1 MLNKFS
7 ENKLIFIEDLMFSN
21 NTKERYWSILDSDL
35 ITTSENNK
43 DKDLYEFTS
52 EEIIEVVS
60 ALPTTK
66 IRTQKQVLS
75 VINRYI
81 NHAIERGWLST
92 GINPCDIIKAND
104 DIHSNKESLKRT
116 YMNLDE
122 FYNWIENIEASDVD
136 IMLLV
141 LLRYGCTMKEIC
153 NLVYDDVNV
162 YDKTLNVNGKK
173 YPIDSMFVNY
183 VEKAYCCNEYEDIV
197 YQDSNYIIKP
207 TKKTRSNK
215 VNENSLRNKMT
226 MIADKNSI
234 DRPSINALN
243 KSRKFDLILDVYN
256 KKKILYYSDIEDV
269 LKIFDDNMTDN
280 KSFVLKENFE
290 EMFGIKVHK
299 NKRKII

>member
-52 EEIIEVVS
+52 DEIIEVVS

-92 GINPCDIIKAND
+92 GINPCEIIKAND

-122 FYNWIENIEASDVD
+122 FYNWIENLEASDVD

-173 YPIDSMFVNY
+173 YPIDGMFVNY

-243 KSRKFDLILDVYN
+243 KSRKFDLILDIYN
-256 KKKILYYSDIEDV
+256 EKKILYYSDIEDV

-290 EMFGIKVHK
+290 EMFDIKVHK

>member
-52 EEIIEVVS
+52 DEIIEVVS

-92 GINPCDIIKAND
+92 GINPCDVIKAND

-122 FYNWIENIEASDVD
+122 FYNWIENLEASDVD

-173 YPIDSMFVNY
+173 YPIDGMFVNY

-207 TKKTRSNK
+207 TQKTRSNK

-243 KSRKFDLILDVYN
+243 KSRKFDLILSIYN
-256 KKKILYYSDIEDV
+256 EKKILYYSDIEDV

-290 EMFGIKVHK
+290 EMFNIKVHK

>member
-43 DKDLYEFTS
+43 NKDLYEFTS
-52 EEIIEVVS
+52 DEIIEVVS

-92 GINPCDIIKAND
+92 GINPCDVIKAND

-122 FYNWIENIEASDVD
+122 FYNWIENLEASDVD

-141 LLRYGCTMKEIC
+141 LLRYGCSMKEIC
-153 NLVYDDVNV
+153 NLVYDDVDV

-183 VEKAYCCNEYEDIV
+183 VEKAYCCNEYEDII

-207 TKKTRSNK
+207 TGKTRSNK

-226 MIADKNSI
+226 MIAEKNNI

-243 KSRKFDLILDVYN
+243 KSRKFDLILNIYN
-256 KKKILYYSDIEDV
+256 EKKILYYSDIEDV

-290 EMFGIKVHK
+290 EMFSIKVNK

>member
-153 NLVYDDVNV
+153 NLVYDDVNI
-162 YDKTLNVNGKK
+162 YDKKLNVNGKK
-173 YPIDSMFVNY
+173 YPIDSMFINY

-226 MIADKNSI
+226 MIAEKNSI

-243 KSRKFDLILDVYN
+243 KSRKFDLILDVYDE
-256 KKKILYYSDIEDV
+256 KKILHYSDIENV

>member
-52 EEIIEVVS
+52 DEIIEVVS

-92 GINPCDIIKAND
+92 GINPCDVIKAND

-122 FYNWIENIEASDVD
+122 FYNWIENLEASDVD

-153 NLVYDDVNV
+153 NLVYDDVNI

-173 YPIDSMFVNY
+173 YPIDSMFINY

-226 MIADKNSI
+226 MIAEKNSI

-243 KSRKFDLILDVYN
+243 KSRKFDLILSIYN
-256 KKKILYYSDIEDV
+256 EKKILYYSDIEDV

>member
-52 EEIIEVVS
+52 EEIIEIVS

-122 FYNWIENIEASDVD
+122 FYNWIENLEASDVD

-173 YPIDSMFVNY
+173 YPIDGMFINY
-183 VEKAYCCNEYEDIV
+183 IEKAYCCNEYEDIV

-226 MIADKNSI
+226 MIADKNNI

-243 KSRKFDLILDVYN
+243 KSRKFDLILDIYN

-290 EMFGIKVHK
+290 EMFSIKVHK

>member
-122 FYNWIENIEASDVD
+122 FYNWIENLEASDVD

-173 YPIDSMFVNY
+173 YPIDGMFVNY

-207 TKKTRSNK
+207 TQKTRSNK

-243 KSRKFDLILDVYN
+243 KSRKFDLILSIYN
-256 KKKILYYSDIEDV
+256 EKKILYYSDIEDA

-280 KSFVLKENFE
+280 KSFILKENFE
-290 EMFGIKVHK
+290 EMFSIKVHK
-299 NKRKII
+299 NKGKII

>member
-1 MLNKFS
+1 
-7 ENKLIFIEDLMFSN
+7 
-21 NTKERYWSILDSDL
+21 
-35 ITTSENNK
+35 
-43 DKDLYEFTS
+43 
-52 EEIIEVVS
+52 
-60 ALPTTK
+60 
-66 IRTQKQVLS
+66 
-75 VINRYI
+75 
-81 NHAIERGWLST
+81 
-92 GINPCDIIKAND
+92 
-104 DIHSNKESLKRT
+104 
-116 YMNLDE
+116 
-122 FYNWIENIEASDVD
+122 
-136 IMLLV
+136 
-141 LLRYGCTMKEIC
+141 MKEIC

-162 YDKTLNVNGKK
+162 YDKTLYVNGKK
-173 YPIDSMFVNY
+173 YPIDGMFVNY

-226 MIADKNSI
+226 MIADKNNI

-256 KKKILYYSDIEDV
+256 KKKILYYSDIENV

>member
-122 FYNWIENIEASDVD
+122 FYNWIENLEASDVD

-153 NLVYDDVNV
+153 NLTYDDVNV

-173 YPIDSMFVNY
+173 YPIDGMFINY
-183 VEKAYCCNEYEDIV
+183 IEKAYCCNEYEDIV

-207 TKKTRSNK
+207 TRKTRSNK

-243 KSRKFDLILDVYN
+243 KSRKFDLILDVYDE
-256 KKKILYYSDIEDV
+256 KKILYYSDIEDV

>member
-52 EEIIEVVS
+52 DEIIEVVS

-92 GINPCDIIKAND
+92 GINPCDVIKAND

-122 FYNWIENIEASDVD
+122 FYNWIENLEASDVD

-173 YPIDSMFVNY
+173 YPVDDMFVNY

-207 TKKTRSNK
+207 TQKTRSNK

-243 KSRKFDLILDVYN
+243 KSRKFDLILSIYN
-256 KKKILYYSDIEDV
+256 EKKILYYSDIENV

-280 KSFVLKENFE
+280 KSFILKENFE
-290 EMFGIKVHK
+290 EMFDIKVHK

>member
-122 FYNWIENIEASDVD
+122 FYNWIENLEASDVD

-141 LLRYGCTMKEIC
+141 LLRYGCSMKEIC

-173 YPIDSMFVNY
+173 YPIDSMFINY
-183 VEKAYCCNEYEDIV
+183 IEKAYCCNEYEDIV

-226 MIADKNSI
+226 MIADKNNI

-243 KSRKFDLILDVYN
+243 KSRKFDLILGIYN

>member
-122 FYNWIENIEASDVD
+122 FYNWIENLEASDVD

-153 NLVYDDVNV
+153 NLVYDDVNI
-162 YDKTLNVNGKK
+162 YDKKLNVNGKK
-173 YPIDSMFVNY
+173 YPIDSMFINY
-183 VEKAYCCNEYEDIV
+183 VEKAYCCNEYEDII

-226 MIADKNSI
+226 MIAEKNSI

-243 KSRKFDLILDVYN
+243 KSRKFDLILNIYN
-256 KKKILYYSDIEDV
+256 EKKILYYSDIEDV

-290 EMFGIKVHK
+290 EMFSIKVHK

>member
-173 YPIDSMFVNY
+173 YPIDYTFINY

-290 EMFGIKVHK
+290 EMFSIKVHK

>member
-52 EEIIEVVS
+52 DEIIEVVS

-173 YPIDSMFVNY
+173 YPIDGMFVNY

-290 EMFGIKVHK
+290 EMFSIKVHK

>member
-52 EEIIEVVS
+52 DEIIEVVS

-92 GINPCDIIKAND
+92 GINPCDVIKAND

-122 FYNWIENIEASDVD
+122 FYNWIENLEASDVD

-141 LLRYGCTMKEIC
+141 LLRYGCSMKEIC
-153 NLVYDDVNV
+153 NLVYDDVDV

-183 VEKAYCCNEYEDIV
+183 VEKAYCCNEYEDII

-226 MIADKNSI
+226 MIADKNNI

-243 KSRKFDLILDVYN
+243 KSRKFDLILDIYN
-256 KKKILYYSDIEDV
+256 EKKILYYSDVEDV

-290 EMFGIKVHK
+290 EMFSIKVHK
-299 NKRKII
+299 NKRKIV

>member
-52 EEIIEVVS
+52 DEIIEVVS

-153 NLVYDDVNV
+153 NLVYDDVNI

-173 YPIDSMFVNY
+173 YPIDYTFINY

-207 TKKTRSNK
+207 TKKTRGNK

-243 KSRKFDLILDVYN
+243 KSRKFDLILDVYDE
-256 KKKILYYSDIEDV
+256 KKILHYSDIEDV

-290 EMFGIKVHK
+290 EMFDIKVHK
-299 NKRKII
+299 NKRNII

>member
-52 EEIIEVVS
+52 DEIIEVVS

-92 GINPCDIIKAND
+92 GINPCDVIKAND

-122 FYNWIENIEASDVD
+122 FYNWIENLEASDVD

-153 NLVYDDVNV
+153 NLVYDDVDV
-162 YDKTLNVNGKK
+162 YDKKLNVNGKK
-173 YPIDSMFVNY
+173 YPIDYTFINY

-226 MIADKNSI
+226 MIAEKNSI

-243 KSRKFDLILDVYN
+243 KSRKFDLILSIYN
-256 KKKILYYSDIEDV
+256 EKKILYYSDIEDV

>member
-43 DKDLYEFTS
+43 NKDLYEFTS

-92 GINPCDIIKAND
+92 GINPCEVIKAND

-116 YMNLDE
+116 YMNLDK

-173 YPIDSMFVNY
+173 YPIDGMFVNY
-183 VEKAYCCNEYEDIV
+183 IEKAYCCNEYEDII

-243 KSRKFDLILDVYN
+243 KSRKFDLILSIYN
-256 KKKILYYSDIEDV
+256 EKKILYYSDIEDV

-290 EMFGIKVHK
+290 EMFSIKVHK

>member
-122 FYNWIENIEASDVD
+122 FYNWIENLEASDVD

-173 YPIDSMFVNY
+173 YPIDGMFVNY

-243 KSRKFDLILDVYN
+243 KSRKFDLILSIYN
-256 KKKILYYSDIEDV
+256 EKKILYYSDIENV

-280 KSFVLKENFE
+280 KSFILKENFE
-290 EMFGIKVHK
+290 EMFSIKVNK

>member
-52 EEIIEVVS
+52 DEIIEVVS

-81 NHAIERGWLST
+81 NHAIERGWLPT

-122 FYNWIENIEASDVD
+122 FYNWIENLEASDVD

-173 YPIDSMFVNY
+173 YPVDSMFVNY

-207 TKKTRSNK
+207 TQKTRSNK

-226 MIADKNSI
+226 MIADKNNI

-256 KKKILYYSDIEDV
+256 EKKILYYSDIEDV

-290 EMFGIKVHK
+290 EMFDIKVHK

>member
-52 EEIIEVVS
+52 DEIIEVVS

-92 GINPCDIIKAND
+92 GINPCDVIKAND

-122 FYNWIENIEASDVD
+122 FYNWIENLEASDVD
-136 IMLLV
+136 IMLLI

-162 YDKTLNVNGKK
+162 YDKTLDVNGKK

-183 VEKAYCCNEYEDIV
+183 IEKAYCCNEYEDII

-207 TKKTRSNK
+207 TQKTRSNK

-256 KKKILYYSDIEDV
+256 NKKILYYSDIEDV

-280 KSFVLKENFE
+280 KSFILKENFE
-290 EMFGIKVHK
+290 EMFDIKVHK

>member
-92 GINPCDIIKAND
+92 GINPCDVIKAND

-122 FYNWIENIEASDVD
+122 FYNWIENLEASDVD

-153 NLVYDDVNV
+153 NLVYDDVNI
-162 YDKTLNVNGKK
+162 YDKKLNVNGKK
-173 YPIDSMFVNY
+173 YPIDSMFINY
-183 VEKAYCCNEYEDIV
+183 VEKAYCCNEYEDII

-226 MIADKNSI
+226 MIAEKNSI

-256 KKKILYYSDIEDV
+256 EKKILHYSDIEDV

>member
-52 EEIIEVVS
+52 DEIIEVVS

-173 YPIDSMFVNY
+173 YPIDYTFINY

-226 MIADKNSI
+226 MIAEKNNI

-243 KSRKFDLILDVYN
+243 KSRKFDLILDIYN

>member
-122 FYNWIENIEASDVD
+122 FYNWIENLEASDVD

-173 YPIDSMFVNY
+173 YPIDYTFINY

-290 EMFGIKVHK
+290 EMFGIKVNK
-299 NKRKII
+299 SKRKTI

>member
-52 EEIIEVVS
+52 DEIIEVVS

-122 FYNWIENIEASDVD
+122 FYNWIENLEASDVD

-173 YPIDSMFVNY
+173 YPIDGMFVNY

-207 TKKTRSNK
+207 TQKTRSNK

-243 KSRKFDLILDVYN
+243 KSRKFDLILSIYN
-256 KKKILYYSDIEDV
+256 EKKILYYSDIEDA

-280 KSFVLKENFE
+280 KSFILKENFE
-290 EMFGIKVHK
+290 EMFDIKVHK

>member
-52 EEIIEVVS
+52 EEIIEIVS

-173 YPIDSMFVNY
+173 YPIDGMFVNY

-243 KSRKFDLILDVYN
+243 KSRKFDLILDIYN

-290 EMFGIKVHK
+290 EMFSIKVHK

>member
-1 MLNKFS
+1 
-7 ENKLIFIEDLMFSN
+7 
-21 NTKERYWSILDSDL
+21 
-35 ITTSENNK
+35 
-43 DKDLYEFTS
+43 
-52 EEIIEVVS
+52 
-60 ALPTTK
+60 
-66 IRTQKQVLS
+66 
-75 VINRYI
+75 
-81 NHAIERGWLST
+81 
-92 GINPCDIIKAND
+92 
-104 DIHSNKESLKRT
+104 
-116 YMNLDE
+116 MNLDE
-122 FYNWIENIEASDVD
+122 FYNWIENLEASDVD

-173 YPIDSMFVNY
+173 YPIDGMFVNY

-207 TKKTRSNK
+207 TQKTRSNK

-243 KSRKFDLILDVYN
+243 KSRKFDLILSIYN
-256 KKKILYYSDIEDV
+256 EKKILYYSDIEDA

-280 KSFVLKENFE
+280 KSFILKENFE
-290 EMFGIKVHK
+290 EMFDIKVHK

>member
-52 EEIIEVVS
+52 DEIIEVVS

-92 GINPCDIIKAND
+92 GINPCEIIKAND

-122 FYNWIENIEASDVD
+122 FYNWIENLEASDVD

-153 NLVYDDVNV
+153 NLTHDDVNV
-162 YDKTLNVNGKK
+162 YDKKLNVNGKK
-173 YPIDSMFVNY
+173 YPIDSMFINY
-183 VEKAYCCNEYEDIV
+183 IEKAYCCDEYEDTI

-226 MIADKNSI
+226 MIAEKNNI

-243 KSRKFDLILDVYN
+243 KSRKFDLILDIYN
-256 KKKILYYSDIEDV
+256 EKKILYYSDIEDV

-290 EMFGIKVHK
+290 EMFNIKVHK
-299 NKRKII
+299 SKRKTI

>member
-52 EEIIEVVS
+52 DEIIEVVS

-153 NLVYDDVNV
+153 NLVYDDVNI

-173 YPIDSMFVNY
+173 YPIDYTFINY

-207 TKKTRSNK
+207 TKKTRGNK

-243 KSRKFDLILDVYN
+243 KSRKFDLILDIYN

-290 EMFGIKVHK
+290 EMFDIKVHK

>member
-52 EEIIEVVS
+52 DEIIEVVS

-122 FYNWIENIEASDVD
+122 FYNWIENLEASDVD

-153 NLVYDDVNV
+153 NLVYDDVDV

-173 YPIDSMFVNY
+173 YPIDGMFVNY

-207 TKKTRSNK
+207 TRKTRSNK

-243 KSRKFDLILDVYN
+243 KSRKFDLILDIYN
-256 KKKILYYSDIEDV
+256 EKKILYYSDIEDV

-290 EMFGIKVHK
+290 EMFSIKVHK

>member
-52 EEIIEVVS
+52 DEIIEVVS

-122 FYNWIENIEASDVD
+122 FYNWIENLEASDVD

-243 KSRKFDLILDVYN
+243 KSRKFDLILNIYN
-256 KKKILYYSDIEDV
+256 EKKILYYSDIEDV

>member
-52 EEIIEVVS
+52 DEIIEVVS

-122 FYNWIENIEASDVD
+122 FYNWIENLEASDVD

-173 YPIDSMFVNY
+173 YPVDSMFVNY
-183 VEKAYCCNEYEDIV
+183 IEKAYCCNEYEDIV

-207 TKKTRSNK
+207 TQKTRSNK

-256 KKKILYYSDIEDV
+256 EKKILYYSDIEDV

-290 EMFGIKVHK
+290 EMFSIKVHK

>member
-173 YPIDSMFVNY
+173 YPIDGMFINY

-243 KSRKFDLILDVYN
+243 KSRKFDLILDIYN
-256 KKKILYYSDIEDV
+256 TKKILYYSDIEDV

-290 EMFGIKVHK
+290 EMFSIKVHK
-299 NKRKII
+299 NKRKVI

>member
-43 DKDLYEFTS
+43 NKDLYEFTS
-52 EEIIEVVS
+52 DEIIEVVS

-92 GINPCDIIKAND
+92 GINPCDVIKAND

-122 FYNWIENIEASDVD
+122 FYNWIENLEASDVD

-173 YPIDSMFVNY
+173 YPIDGMFVNY

-207 TKKTRSNK
+207 TQKTRSNK

-243 KSRKFDLILDVYN
+243 KSRKFDLILSIYN
-256 KKKILYYSDIEDV
+256 EKKILYYSDIEDA

-280 KSFVLKENFE
+280 KSFILKENFE
-290 EMFGIKVHK
+290 EMFSIKVHK

>member
-52 EEIIEVVS
+52 DEIIEVVS

-153 NLVYDDVNV
+153 NLVYDDVNI

-173 YPIDSMFVNY
+173 YPIDYTFINY

-207 TKKTRSNK
+207 TKKTRGNK

-243 KSRKFDLILDVYN
+243 KSRKFDLILSIYDE
-256 KKKILYYSDIEDV
+256 KKILHYSDIEDV

-290 EMFGIKVHK
+290 EMFSIKVHK
-299 NKRKII
+299 NKRKVI

>member
-52 EEIIEVVS
+52 DEIIEVVS

-81 NHAIERGWLST
+81 NHAIERRWLST
-92 GINPCDIIKAND
+92 GINPCDTIKAND
-104 DIHSNKESLKRT
+104 DIHSNKKSLKRT

-173 YPIDSMFVNY
+173 YPIDGMFVNY

-243 KSRKFDLILDVYN
+243 KSRKFDLILDIYN
-256 KKKILYYSDIEDV
+256 KKKILHYSDIEDV

-290 EMFGIKVHK
+290 EMFSIKVHK

>member
-122 FYNWIENIEASDVD
+122 FYNWIENLEASDVD

-153 NLVYDDVNV
+153 NLVYDDVDV

-173 YPIDSMFVNY
+173 YPIDYTFINY

-243 KSRKFDLILDVYN
+243 KSRKFDLILDIYN
-256 KKKILYYSDIEDV
+256 KKKILHYSDIEDV

-290 EMFGIKVHK
+290 EMFGIKVNK

>member
-92 GINPCDIIKAND
+92 GINPCDIIKSND

-122 FYNWIENIEASDVD
+122 FYNWIENLEASDVD

-153 NLVYDDVNV
+153 NLVYDDVDV
-162 YDKTLNVNGKK
+162 YDKTLNVHGKK
-173 YPIDSMFVNY
+173 YPIDYTFINY

-226 MIADKNSI
+226 MIADKNNI

-243 KSRKFDLILDVYN
+243 KSRKFDLILDVYDE
-256 KKKILYYSDIEDV
+256 KKILHYSDIEDV

-290 EMFGIKVHK
+290 EMFDIKVHK